1 MPLLPPVVW
10 AERPDVLLITIAI
23 QDATDVKINI
33 TAEAVEFS
41 GKADKQDYA
50 VKLDLKKEVVP
61 EESSQAVRPRGIE
74 LKLKKKEEGPYWET
88 MTKKKMT
95 NVKIDW
101 GKWKDEDDLGGGDD
115 LGDFGMGGMPGMG
128 GMGGMPGMGGMGGM
142 PGMGGMGMPGG
153 MDLSALGG
161 MNLGGGGDPEDIQKM
176 MGDLK
181 GGAGEGDSDDDDEM
195 PGLEKQGDK

>member
-128 GMGGMPGMGGMGGM
+128 GMGGMPGMGGMG
-142 PGMGGMGMPGG
+142 MPGG